1 MLAMLRR
8 SVLLA
13 VLLTSSAAAASDWP
27 GFRGPKMLGV
37 SEDRGLPV
45 EWGPGKNVIW
55 KVKLPGP
62 GASSPVVLGQ
72 RIFITC
78 YTDYTSAKGD
88 IKELRR
94 RLVCL
99 DRRTGKQLWE
109 QVVPARLPETE
120 YNRYINEHGYASS
133 TPVTD
138 GQRVYAFFGRS
149 GVLACDLDG
158 NLLWHVEVGKWL
170 NGWGSASSP
179 VVYRDLVIVNASV
192 ERSAIVALDCKTGK
206 EVWRAKGMRDSWCTP
221 LIVELPGD
229 KAEVVVTASDALIG
243 IDPERGEQLWRCEG
257 YESANATSTPVA
269 RDGIVYATGAQ
280 VGGPPLTMAVRA
292 GGRGDVSGT
301 HVVWRQKAGG
311 SHASPVLHG
320 PYLYCVN
327 GFVWCLRADTGK
339 IVYQERLYDS
349 RGEYPSPVLA
359 DGKLFAPTRRQGVFV
374 LAAGDKFEQL
384 AHNDLGDKTDFIASP
399 AVSDG
404 QLFLRSNANLYCIGT
419 TAKEASA
426 RRPRLRGPQ
435 GKAAAIDEQSLPI
448 DLGPTKNVLWKTPAS
463 R

>member
-27 GFRGPKMLGV
+27 CFRGPKMLGV

-45 EWGPGKNVIW
+45 EWGPGKNVTW

-133 TPVTD
+133 TPITD

-149 GVLACDLDG
+149 GVLACDLD
-158 NLLWHVEVGKWL
+158 
-170 NGWGSASSP
+170 
-179 VVYRDLVIVNASV
+179 VIVNASV
-192 ERSAIVALDCKTGK
+192 ERSAIVALDQKTGK

-280 VGGPPLTMAVRA
+280 VGGPPLTIAVRA

-301 HVVWRQKAGG
+301 HVIWRQKAGG

-339 IVYQERLYDS
+339 IIYQERLYDS

-404 QLFLRSNANLYCIGT
+404 QLFLRSNAYLYCIGT

-426 RRPRLRGPQ
+426 RRLQLRGTE

-448 DLGPTKNVLWKTPAS
+448 DFGPTKNVLWKTPAS